1 MIYKKISLKFKI
13 STIILINII
22 GFLIVLSVVY
32 YNYNESNKQENFIF
46 SEVFKANQKIN
57 DIKLLL
63 VELRRSDLVLISSKF
78 KDDETKNERLN
89 IITEINNNIS
99 LYKSY
104 KIDLINE
111 QKDNI
116 KDLELKLNSYLYI
129 SNDFETKIDTS
140 TRQLLVS
147 KSMNEFND
155 ILKVDNILL
164 DSMISYLDSY
174 KINVK
179 IKRFEMI
186 RFTFIIILSLIS
198 LSIISGFIISKDIT
212 KRINIIN
219 KSLNKLITLNIS
231 KGDVCD
237 FIDSHK
243 FIHDEIGSIMLSLK
257 TFREKIVV
265 SMTSVKETIDN
276 NVSGI
281 NIININSND
290 NSNAMME
297 QMNSID
303 MLATAI
309 NEMQCAANEIANNI
323 NNSASSVQI
332 ASSECNK
339 TKSIVIDSSNSIK
352 LAAKEINECNNLVHD
367 LKIDS
372 ENISAVLDMISN
384 IADQTNLLALN
395 AAIEA
400 ARAGEQGRGFAVVAD
415 EVRVLA
421 QKTQSSTIEIN
432 NIITSLQSKT
442 TSVSDKINQ
451 SQIIIQES
459 VNKAEFAKTNIELVD
474 DNLISISDMSH
485 QIATASEEQSS
496 VIEEINKNAVSVRD
510 VTQGSLDISH
520 SIEKQ
525 LNVMNQDIEN
535 LALEIN
541 EFKLK

>member
-1 MIYKKISLKFKI
+1 
-13 STIILINII
+13 
-22 GFLIVLSVVY
+22 
-32 YNYNESNKQENFIF
+32 
-46 SEVFKANQKIN
+46 
-57 DIKLLL
+57 
-63 VELRRSDLVLISSKF
+63 
-78 KDDETKNERLN
+78 
-89 IITEINNNIS
+89 
-99 LYKSY
+99 
-104 KIDLINE
+104 
-111 QKDNI
+111 
-116 KDLELKLNSYLYI
+116 
-129 SNDFETKIDTS
+129 
-140 TRQLLVS
+140 
-147 KSMNEFND
+147 
-155 ILKVDNILL
+155 
-164 DSMISYLDSY
+164 
-174 KINVK
+174 
-179 IKRFEMI
+179 
-186 RFTFIIILSLIS
+186 
-198 LSIISGFIISKDIT
+198 
-212 KRINIIN
+212 
-219 KSLNKLITLNIS
+219 
-231 KGDVCD
+231 
-237 FIDSHK
+237 
-243 FIHDEIGSIMLSLK
+243 
-257 TFREKIVV
+257 
-265 SMTSVKETIDN
+265 MTSVKKTIDN